1 MRSVYTNSEVL
12 AQKGI
17 DGKLTSGLGCARFLL
32 LRRPNL
38 NQATRM
44 YRKTATALVL
54 ATLAAC
60 NSADIASTD
69 PSQNRPEP
77 AKLDIVIGGQDQM
90 PSWSPDGKKIVFV
103 SERSGA
109 PNLWIMNADGSGPR
123 QLTAGGSFDYYPR
136 WR

>member
-1 MRSVYTNSEVL
+1 MYAALSASERVVL
-12 AQKGI
+12 TMKI
-17 DGKLTSGLGCARFLL
+17 DGTDVRRLT
-32 LRRPNL
+32 P
-38 NQATRM
+38 
-44 YRKTATALVL
+44 
-54 ATLAAC
+54 
-60 NSADIASTD
+60 
-69 PSQNRPEP
+69 
-77 AKLDIVIGGQDQM
+77 IGGQDQM